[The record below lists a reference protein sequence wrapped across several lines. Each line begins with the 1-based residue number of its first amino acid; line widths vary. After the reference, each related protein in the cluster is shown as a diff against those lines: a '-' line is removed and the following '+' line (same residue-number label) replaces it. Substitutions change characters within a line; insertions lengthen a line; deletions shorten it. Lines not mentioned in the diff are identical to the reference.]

1 MDAREL
7 IIIQHD
13 IAHEQLEGSMDLC
26 PPELF
31 QKHVDSSS
39 TNPIGATYAHA
50 IFAEDMILLGMF
62 RGVEPVFTSGGWE
75 NKAGMPSS
83 LTGPPRLTPEWA
95 LDFKFEKEVW
105 YEYAEAVRE
114 EYRNYVMNAP
124 EKVFEQERP
133 FGPFGTRPLLSHYA
147 TLGIYHIA
155 THQGEIAALIGL
167 EDGKGQVL

>member
-62 RGVEPVFTSGGWE
+62 RGGEPVFTNGGWE
-75 NKAGMPSS
+75 NKVGMP
-83 LTGPPRLTPEWA
+83 LPTGAPRLTPEWA

-133 FGPFGTRPLLSHYA
+133 FGPFGTKPLLSHYA

-167 EDGKGQVL
+167 EDGKGQVI